1 VGDPERPE
9 GHVTGHHRILLA
21 ADHREHRH
29 LLADAAG
36 SRAEVVEGDYDELVD
51 GDHDLVVVD
60 DAVLD
65 RTWREL
71 TWRRARERP
80 VLLPALV
87 LTARHAAALVA
98 KAREGAVDDITTTP
112 VDPGALRLRLET
124 LLHARRLSFEL
135 ARTRGLVDQLPAGVF
150 RLGAG
155 GEILDAGAGFAE
167 MLGASSPTALVGTEL
182 REHLARPRDAFMV
195 VERARAEGNLRDL
208 ELVLARADGGAL
220 PVRLFARLVVEGN
233 DSGVSAVA
241 FTRGG
246 GAPAGYTVDLVTGAR
261 TPERLRSQN
270 A

>member
-1 VGDPERPE
+1 MGDPERPE
-9 GHVTGHHRILLA
+9 GHVTGHHRILLV

-36 SRAEVVEGDYDELVD
+36 SRAEVIEGECDQLVD

-135 ARTRGLVDQLPAGVF
+135 ARSRRLVDQLPAGVF

-167 MLGASSPTALVGTEL
+167 MLGASDPTALIGSEL

-195 VERARAEGNLRDL
+195 VERARAEGNVRDL
-208 ELVLARADGGAL
+208 DLVLARADGGAL
-220 PVRLFARLVVEGN
+220 PVRLFARRVVEGN
-233 DSGVSAVA
+233 DSGVTAVA
-241 FTRGG
+241 FTRSEN
-246 GAPAGYTVDLVTGAR
+246 ASAGYTVDLVTGAR